1 MAASFTVK
9 QSTNCGGIGTK
20 ILLFVTILSIVFF
33 IGCNSNE
40 SVDGT
45 NTSTAIT
52 ADSVEDTQLQ
62 NDNPNADMEANVVDP
77 NQLPPSPP
85 PQENLIEDAKK
96 NPITTLALSE
106 SNYDFKDV
114 KKGKVVDHKFE
125 ITNTGK
131 NPLIISAVK
140 PGCGCTVPEY
150 TTDPILPGKKGF
162 VNLKFDSSSF
172 DGLQNKSAEVYANV
186 ESVPIILS
194 FSANVV
200 Q

>member
-1 MAASFTVK
+1 MKKLTLILGIVAIGLVACK
-9 QSTNCGGIGTK
+9 KESTEIK
-20 ILLFVTILSIVFF
+20 
-33 IGCNSNE
+33 
-40 SVDGT
+40 
-45 NTSTAIT
+45 
-52 ADSVEDTQLQ
+52 ADHIEDTQLEGAS
-62 NDNPNADMEANVVDP
+62 PNAGMEGNVVDP
-77 NQLPPSPP
+77 TQAPVVAPAA
-85 PQENLIEDAKK
+85 PQQDTMMEEAKK
-96 NPITTLALSE
+96 NPVTTLALSE
-106 SNYDFKDV
+106 NHYDFKDV

-125 ITNTGK
+125 FTNTGK

-150 TTDPILPGKKGF
+150 TTEPILPGKKGF

-186 ESVPIILS
+186 ESMPIKLS

>member
-1 MAASFTVK
+1 MKKLTLILGIAAIGLVSCK
-9 QSTNCGGIGTK
+9 KESTEIK
-20 ILLFVTILSIVFF
+20 
-33 IGCNSNE
+33 
-40 SVDGT
+40 
-45 NTSTAIT
+45 
-52 ADSVEDTQLQ
+52 ADVVEDTQLQ
-62 NDNPNADMEANVVDP
+62 GESPKAGMDANVVDP
-77 NQLPPSPP
+77 NQAQVPP
-85 PQENLIEDAKK
+85 PPAPQQENLVENAKK
-96 NPITTLALSE
+96 NPVTTLALSE

-186 ESVPIILS
+186 ENMPIKLS
-194 FSANVV
+194 FTANVV